1 MKSPTDFATHLT
13 AFLTGYLPLQRSV
26 SPHTIKAYR
35 DAFRLFLRFCRDEHG
50 LAPEQLRL
58 AQIDAP
64 LVLAFLEHTEHA
76 RHCTARTRNHRLA
89 ALHAFFRYV
98 QTEEPDLILACQRI
112 LAIPCQRHESRVVG
126 YLSAEDLAVIFQQPD
141 LTTREGRRDAVLLSL
156 LYDTAARVQEL
167 IDLSPRDVSL
177 ESPSQVRLTGKGRK
191 QRVVPLMDST
201 VALLRE
207 YLQEYQLHRPE
218 RLDVPLFANRHG
230 GRLSRSGVRY
240 ILAKHTTTA
249 RSALQNPPQ
258 TISPHTLRHTKAMHL
273 LQTGA
278 PLVIIRDI
286 LGHTDLKST
295 EIYAHADQ
303 DMKRQALN
311 KASEISPTPTLPSWQ
326 QNKDLME
333 WLNSL

>member
-13 AFLTGYLPLQRSV
+13 AFLTNYLPLQRSV

-35 DAFRLFLRFCRDEHG
+35 DAFRLFLRFCRDERG
-50 LAPEQLRL
+50 LAPEQLHL
-58 AQIDAP
+58 TQIDAP
-64 LVLAFLEHTEHA
+64 LVLAFLEHTEQA

-98 QTEEPDLILACQRI
+98 QSEEPAFILACQRI
-112 LAIPCQRHESRVVG
+112 LAIPFQRHESRVVG
-126 YLSAEDLAVIFQQPD
+126 YLSDKDLAVIFQQPD
-141 LTTREGRRDAVLLSL
+141 LATREGRRDAVLLSL

-167 IDLSPRDVSL
+167 IDLSARDVCL
-177 ESPSQVRLTGKGRK
+177 ERPAQVRLTGKGRK
-191 QRVVPLMDST
+191 QRV
-201 VALLRE
+201 
-207 YLQEYQLHRPE
+207 
-218 RLDVPLFANRHG
+218 VPLFANRHG

-240 ILAKHTTTA
+240 ILAKHTATA

-258 TISPHTLRHTKAMHL
+258 AISPHTLRHTKAMHL

-286 LGHTDLKST
+286 LGHTDVKST

-311 KASEISPTPTLPSWQ
+311 KASETSPTPTLPSWQ

-333 WLNSL
+333 WLNAL

>member
-1 MKSPTDFATHLT
+1 
-13 AFLTGYLPLQRSV
+13 
-26 SPHTIKAYR
+26 
-35 DAFRLFLRFCRDEHG
+35 
-50 LAPEQLRL
+50 
-58 AQIDAP
+58 
-64 LVLAFLEHTEHA
+64 
-76 RHCTARTRNHRLA
+76 
-89 ALHAFFRYV
+89 
-98 QTEEPDLILACQRI
+98 
-112 LAIPCQRHESRVVG
+112 VVG

-240 ILAKHTTTA
+240 ILAKHTATA

>member
-1 MKSPTDFATHLT
+1 MKQPTNFATHLT
-13 AFLTGYLPLQRSV
+13 TFLTCYLPLQRSV

-50 LAPEQLRL
+50 LVPEQLHL

-64 LVLAFLEHTEHA
+64 LVLAFLEHTEQV
-76 RHCTARTRNHRLA
+76 RHCTTRTRNHRLA

-98 QTEEPDLILACQRI
+98 QTEEPEHILTCQRI
-112 LAIPCQRHESRVVG
+112 LAIPFQRHVSRVVG

-141 LTTREGRRDAVLLSL
+141 LTTCEGRRDAVLLSL

-191 QRVVPLMDST
+191 QHVVPLMDST

-207 YLQEYQLHRPE
+207 YLQEHYLHRPE
-218 RLDVPLFANRHG
+218 RLDAPLFANRYG

-240 ILAKHTTTA
+240 ILTKHTAKA
-249 RSALQNPPQ
+249 RSALQNPPP
-258 TISPHTLRHTKAMHL
+258 TISPHTLRHSKAMHL
-273 LQTGA
+273 LQTGT

-286 LGHTDLKST
+286 LGHTDVKST

-311 KASEISPTPTLPSWQ
+311 KASKTSPTLTLPSWQ